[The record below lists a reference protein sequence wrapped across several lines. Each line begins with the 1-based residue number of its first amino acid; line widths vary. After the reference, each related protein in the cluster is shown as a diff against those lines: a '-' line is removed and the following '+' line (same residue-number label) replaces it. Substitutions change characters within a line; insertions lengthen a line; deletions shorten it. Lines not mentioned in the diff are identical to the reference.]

1 MRMWT
6 ALETARYRFTVRLD
20 INRNR
25 LDYCFLTKGHLLS
38 ASLGGESGRSA
49 LENGKMARL
58 YRQAAVIPLRIRNE
72 RVEIALITTLS
83 GKRWVVPKGSLDE
96 GEQSRDAAIRETQ
109 EEAGLIGDL
118 DRKPLGRYHFT
129 RSNERYVVDVYLMRV
144 TVVLDYWLEA
154 RVRRRRWIAVDKAAA
169 LVGTKLQ
176 PFVHLVE
183 RLVQSG
189 KGHFSGPMSGSLRDG
204 ARS

>member
-1 MRMWT
+1 
-6 ALETARYRFTVRLD
+6 
-20 INRNR
+20 
-25 LDYCFLTKGHLLS
+25 LTKGHLFS
-38 ASLGGESGRSA
+38 ASLIGGEVRGVCTG
-49 LENGKMARL
+49 EPEMARL
-58 YRQAAVIPLRIRNE
+58 YRQAAVIPFRIRDE
-72 RVEIALITTLS
+72 RVEIALVTTLS

-96 GEQSRDAAIRETQ
+96 GEQSRDAAIRETA

-118 DRKPLGRYHFT
+118 ERKPLGRYRFT
-129 RSNERYVVDVYLMRV
+129 RSNERYVVEVYLMRV
-144 TVVLDYWLEA
+144 TMVLDYWLEA

-169 LVGTKLQ
+169 LVGTELQ

-189 KGHFSGPMSGSLRDG
+189 KGHFSGPMTGSLRHG